1 VELYHPLTGE
11 PYGGLKENPTTGTIT
26 LWEACQRQTWCA
38 TGYIHMV
45 LTVLLGLRFSP
56 EGITFAPHLPA
67 ETAQMRLGGLR
78 YRDAVLDITI
88 ERGEGGDRAD
98 PSERAVPGA
107 PVLWQN
113 GTRQDRM
120 FLPST
125 AAGEQTL
132 RLVAP

>member
-1 VELYHPLTGE
+1 
-11 PYGGLKENPTTGTIT
+11 
-26 LWEACQRQTWCA
+26 
-38 TGYIHMV
+38 MV
-45 LTVLLGLRFSP
+45 LTVLLGLRFSS

-78 YRDAVLDITI
+78 YRDAVLDITV
-88 ERGEGGDRAD
+88 ERGGGGD
-98 PSERAVPGA
+98 RAVPGA